1 MKMFEYFGTT
11 ADIGIIAYGK
21 SLEELFENAAKA
33 VFNIMCNIEKVIP
46 KEKKVIEISEED
58 IDLLFVAWLSSLL
71 AYKDIYNMMFSKF
84 NVKIENKYRL
94 IGEVYG
100 EEVKDYHELKTEVKA
115 ITYHNLE
122 IGKREDLWVAKFVV
136 DV

>member
-1 MKMFEYFGTT
+1 MKSFEYFETT

-21 SLEELFENAAKA
+21 SLEEMFENAAKA
-33 VFNIMCNIEKVIP
+33 VFNIMCDIERVNP
-46 KEKKVIEISEED
+46 KEKKVVEIQEED
-58 IDLLFVAWLSSLL
+58 IDLLLVAWLSTLL

-84 NVKIENKYRL
+84 KVKIEDKYRL
-94 IGEVYG
+94 YGELYG
-100 EEVKDYHELKTEVKA
+100 EEAKEEHVLKTEVKA

-122 IGKREDLWVAKFVV
+122 IKKENDLWIAKFVV